1 MSLQLLNWNVE
12 WATVRSPRFAEIR
25 NRIEKHDPD
34 ILCFTETHDTM
45 LSSRGHFISSKA
57 DYGYPIKQGRRKV
70 ALWSKQPWQ
79 LMDDQGLP
87 SMPPGRF
94 VSGVTRTSLG
104 NVTVIGVC
112 IPWAMSRVRGSS
124 TEKRKVWEDHR
135 EYLCGLAKVL
145 SQIPMHRLI
154 LMGDF
159 NQRLVGRSS
168 VPSDIRSA
176 LREAVPPGMNIATS
190 TLGYQGR
197 RAIDHIALSDDL
209 LVESL
214 GVISN
219 VEGDRQLSDHFGV
232 YAHLSAISV
241 IPRTRGK
248 SQA

>member
-1 MSLQLLNWNVE
+1 MTIRLVNWNVE

-34 ILCFTETHDTM
+34 IICLTETHDT
-45 LSSRGHFISSKA
+45 LLPNTGHSICSRT

-70 ALWSKQPWQ
+70 ALWSRLPWRKT
-79 LMDDQGLP
+79 DDLGLP
-87 SMPPGRF
+87 SLPPGRF
-94 VSGVTRTSLG
+94 ISGITQTSLG
-104 NVTVIGVC
+104 DVTVVGVC

-124 TEKRKVWEDHR
+124 FEKREMWADHR
-135 EYLCGLAKVL
+135 EYLHGLKKVLAKFSL
-145 SQIPMHRLI
+145 DRLI

-176 LREAVPPGMNIATS
+176 LKDAVPSGITIATS

-209 LVESL
+209 VAESL

-219 VEGDRQLSDHFGV
+219 IDGHRQLSDHFGIF
-232 YAHLSAISV
+232 AHLSGRN
-241 IPRTRGK
+241 P
-248 SQA
+248 